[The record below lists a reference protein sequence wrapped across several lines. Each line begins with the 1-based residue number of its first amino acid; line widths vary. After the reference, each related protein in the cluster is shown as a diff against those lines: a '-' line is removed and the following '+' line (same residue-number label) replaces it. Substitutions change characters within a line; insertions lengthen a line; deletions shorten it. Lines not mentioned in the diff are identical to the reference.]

1 MQGEKKFTYQG
12 SAKSQRCP
20 AKVTIYKA
28 TVKGEHIYFGF
39 NSPTTLKSGMG
50 KASDAVEARMDEN
63 SRLRNVKKFKDVLR
77 GFLLNEAKDRGARR
91 PWIEIVYCNG
101 NFAIK
106 VTITNSEPESLFR

>member
-39 NSPTTLKSGMG
+39 NFPTTLKSRMV

-101 NFAIK
+101 KSATL
-106 VTITNSEPESLFR
+106 VR